1 MEKPIKIQ
9 ELLSM
14 DRMSNMLCSFEID
27 RISEDASPLIHPM
40 SRLWLVTEG
49 EGELLLNNKKYAL
62 KKGTLVSILPWQISE
77 LVNVREPIQLYVVE
91 YYYDGVMEILKT
103 FYNPDETQ
111 ISVVECLENTPVFYA
126 GEEQYEEVIR
136 TFHQLRKE
144 INQLEEHRAK
154 KDNVDYQNEG
164 IGNLYLTNKLIEI
177 LIYFLR
183 SPRTG
188 VLDEDLDS
196 TEILRYMFKNLSE
209 KLTTTTLAQRFYMSE
224 SSIRSYIKR
233 TTGMSFT
240 DLLNEMRV
248 GKTINYLLYTDF
260 TMNELAEILGFVDD
274 AHVCNVFRDRMGMK
288 TSEFRDTYQMVAG
301 KCHFRDREIFYKMV
315 EYIYRN
321 HMEDLTA
328 QSVSMEFHTTA
339 KELNRILQYQVE
351 RNFNDFL
358 NYVRVNHAARL
369 LLETDKS
376 ILTIALEVGYKTEKT
391 LSRNF
396 LKVHG
401 ISPGKFRKNVKLEL

>member
-9 ELLSM
+9 ELVSM

-49 EGELLLNNKKYAL
+49 EGELRLNNKNYAL
-62 KKGTLVSILPWQISE
+62 RKGTLVSVLPWQITE
-77 LVNVREPIQLYVVE
+77 IVKVAQPIQLYVVE

-103 FYNPDETQ
+103 FYNPDETRL
-111 ISVVECLENTPVFYA
+111 SVVECLENAPVFYS
-126 GEEQYEEVIR
+126 EEKYEEVLH
-136 TFHQLRKE
+136 TFHQIHEE

-154 KDNVDYQNEG
+154 KEDVDYQNEG

-183 SPRTG
+183 SPRKMTEEG
-188 VLDEDLDS
+188 ELDS

-224 SSIRSYIKR
+224 SSVRSYIKK

-248 GKTINYLLYTDF
+248 GKTINYLLYTDL
-260 TMNELAEILGFVDD
+260 TMSELAEILGFVDD
-274 AHVCNVFRDRMGMK
+274 AHVCNVFRERMGMK

-301 KCHFRDREIFYKMV
+301 KCHFKDREVFYKMV

-321 HMEDLTA
+321 HTEDLSA

-339 KELNRILQYQVE
+339 KELNRILLYQVE

-401 ISPGKFRKNVKLEL
+401 MSPGKFRKNVELEP

>member
-1 MEKPIKIQ
+1 MGKPIRIQ
-9 ELLSM
+9 ELVSM
-14 DRMSNMLCSFEID
+14 DRLSNMLCSFEID
-27 RISEDASPLIHPM
+27 RISEDRSPLIHPM
-40 SRLWLVTEG
+40 SRLWFVTEG
-49 EGELLLNNKKYAL
+49 EGELLLNNKKYVL
-62 KKGTLVSILPWQISE
+62 KKGALVSVLPWQITE
-77 LVNVREPIQLYVVE
+77 IVRVRQPIQFYVVE

-111 ISVVECLENTPVFYA
+111 LSVVEYLEQTPVFYA
-126 GEEQYEEVIR
+126 ETNYEDVCH
-136 TFHQLRKE
+136 TFHQIREE
-144 INQLEEHRAK
+144 INQIEEHRAK
-154 KDNVDYQNEG
+154 KEKVDYQNEG

-177 LIYFLR
+177 LIYFF
-183 SPRTG
+183 RTSKKES
-188 VLDEDLDS
+188 VNDDLDS

-224 SSIRSYIKR
+224 SAIRSYIKK
-233 TTGMSFT
+233 TTGMSFN
-240 DLLNEMRV
+240 DLLSEMRV

-260 TMNELAEILGFVDD
+260 TMKELAEILGFVDD
-274 AHVCNVFRDRMGMK
+274 AHVCNVFRERMGMK

-301 KCHFRDREIFYKMV
+301 KCHFKDREMFYKMV

-321 HMEDLTA
+321 HTEDLSA
-328 QSVSMEFHTTA
+328 QLVGMEFQTTA
-339 KELNRILQYQVE
+339 KEVNRILLYQVE

-358 NYVRVNHAARL
+358 NYVRVNHAAGL

-391 LSRNF
+391 FSRNF

-401 ISPGKFRKNVKLEL
+401 IAPGKFRKNVELEV